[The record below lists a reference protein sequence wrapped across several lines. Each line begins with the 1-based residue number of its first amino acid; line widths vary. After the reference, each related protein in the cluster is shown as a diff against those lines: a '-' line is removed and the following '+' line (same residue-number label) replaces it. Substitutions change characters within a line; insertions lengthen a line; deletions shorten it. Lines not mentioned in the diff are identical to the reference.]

1 MNVDNIKSD
10 LAVFADLGTGPPQIT
25 SSFEG
30 RSLVRMFRGGE
41 ELEIELPDSV
51 EGRIV
56 ERTLGGNDER
66 THATYR
72 ALLASDKF
80 GNLRK
85 WADSQ
90 RILLEG
96 VAERSE
102 NRLRVLG
109 RLTEDGHAIGP
120 EEFDSIL
127 VEEAIGSDE
136 VKIMLIDGPAGIGK
150 TRFIEILAYQRA
162 KQFLNQQRPLILHV
176 ESRGRVLTFI
186 QDLIAFSLQRMRLS
200 VTFDQIPILVR
211 NGLITL
217 AIDGFDE
224 LGDPSGYEHAW
235 GQLNE
240 LIGQVRGGGTV
251 ILAGRDTFIGSE
263 RIRRDIKA
271 LRESDAVDALS
282 LQPPL
287 PEDARDWLMGHGW
300 SQGDID
306 SVDELF
312 EVGSYAL
319 RPFFLAQLADK
330 DVASAI
336 GDKAAGTLLAFLV
349 DLMIRREVGKF
360 GDAIDKAMNEE
371 QRHSFVRRFLRE
383 VARFMAEDQAESID
397 EVALAWMVEVVAPE
411 DLGPESLNLLKNRAG
426 VVAFLA
432 KDSAHNHRR
441 FAHSQLFNHF
451 LGEETIDTVG
461 NMEVPKYLRRN
472 ILAADFLAAFGDLVL
487 HTIHINQAERIS
499 KFCRSATRL
508 VEAYE
513 YYDRGPRN
521 LGALLVTMLPAIEY
535 LDDISSLGPLHMDE
549 ALIKEGTTTATT
561 LERVVINQLD
571 IRGSDIQQLTFK
583 ECVIVTLIGND
594 ATRLCSD
601 FPTPSLI
608 RYENPSGQKTIV
620 EPEDIEKW
628 IAERQERE
636 LEDDAP
642 KGKQTMDYQ
651 HPLVK
656 LLERACRNRSYWIKQ
671 SDDDVIAARLVKDP
685 KWEDLIRLLRKH
697 ELVREGPKP
706 AGGQPA
712 QFLHIKRPMDILM
725 RVADDPQIEA
735 FYRSLEEAI
744 GS

>member
-1 MNVDNIKSD
+1 MNLDGIKND
-10 LAVFADLGTGPPQIT
+10 LAVFADLGTGPPQII
-25 SSFEG
+25 SSFMG

-41 ELEIELPDSV
+41 ELEIEFPDGD

-56 ERTLGGNDER
+56 ERTLRSNDER

-90 RILLEG
+90 RILLKEVG
-96 VAERSE
+96 EASAR
-102 NRLRVLG
+102 RLRVLG
-109 RLTEDGHAIGP
+109 RLTEDGNVKGP
-120 EEFDSIL
+120 EEFDNIL
-127 VEEAIGSDE
+127 VNKPIGSNE

-162 KQFLNQQRPLILHV
+162 KQFFNQQRPLILHV

-200 VTFDQIPILVR
+200 VTFDQVPILVR
-211 NGLITL
+211 NGLVTI

-271 LRESDAVDALS
+271 LKDSDVVDALS

-287 PEDARDWLMGHGW
+287 PEDARGWLKRHGW
-300 SQGDID
+300 LEEDID

-312 EVGSYAL
+312 EIGSYAL
-319 RPFFLAQLADK
+319 RPFFLAQLADR

-336 GDKAAGTLLAFLV
+336 KNKAAGTPLAFLV
-349 DLMIRREVGKF
+349 DLMINREVGKF
-360 GDAIDKAMNEE
+360 GNSIDEVMNEE
-371 QRHSFVRRFLRE
+371 QRYLFVRRFLRE
-383 VARFMAEDQAESID
+383 VARFMAEDQAEAID
-397 EVALAWMVEVVAPE
+397 EVALAWIVEVVAPE
-411 DLGPESLNLLKNRAG
+411 RLGSESLNILKNRAG

-432 KDSAHNHRR
+432 NDSARNHRR

-451 LGEETIDTVG
+451 LGDETIDAVG
-461 NMEVPKYLRRN
+461 DMEIPKYLRRN

-487 HTIHINQAERIS
+487 HTIHINESERIT
-499 KFCRSATRL
+499 KFFRSATKL
-508 VEAYE
+508 VGAYDSH
-513 YYDRGPRN
+513 DRGPRN

-535 LDDISSLGPLHMDE
+535 LDEISSLGPLHIDE
-549 ALIKEGTTTATT
+549 ALINEGTTATIT
-561 LERVVINQLD
+561 LDRVVINQLD
-571 IRGSDIQQLTFK
+571 IRGSDVRHLTFK

-594 ATRLCSD
+594 ATRLGSC
-601 FPTPSLI
+601 FPTPNLI
-608 RYENPSGQKTIV
+608 RYESPGAQKTIV
-620 EPEDIEKW
+620 APEDIEEW
-628 IAERQERE
+628 IAERQDGVSEGGA
-636 LEDDAP
+636 LE
-642 KGKQTMDYQ
+642 GKNTVDYD

-685 KWEDLIRLLRKH
+685 NWEDLVILLRKH
-697 ELVREGPKP
+697 DLVREEQKP
-706 AGGQPA
+706 SGGQPA

-725 RVADDPQIEA
+725 NVPDDPQIKG
-735 FYRSLEEAI
+735 FYRSLEEAAAT
-744 GS
+744 

>member
-1 MNVDNIKSD
+1 MNIENIKND

-56 ERTLGGNDER
+56 ERTLGSNDER

-90 RILLEG
+90 KILLEE
-96 VAERSE
+96 VAEGSE
-102 NRLRVLG
+102 NRLRVWG
-109 RLTEDGHAIGP
+109 RLAENGDAIGP
-120 EEFDSIL
+120 EDFDNNLIKESI
-127 VEEAIGSDE
+127 GFDE

-162 KQFLNQQRPLILHV
+162 KRFWNQQRPLILHV

-200 VTFDQIPILVR
+200 VTFDQVPILVR

-240 LIGQVRGGGTV
+240 LISQVRGGGTV

-263 RIRRDIKA
+263 RIRRDIKS

-287 PEDARDWLMGHGW
+287 PEDARNWLRGHGW
-300 SQGDID
+300 SKGDID

-319 RPFFLAQLADK
+319 RPFFLTQLADK

-336 GDKAAGTLLAFLV
+336 RDKAAGTPLAFLV
-349 DLMIRREVGKF
+349 DLMISREVGKF
-360 GDAIDKAMNEE
+360 GDAIDGVINEE
-371 QRHSFVRRFLRE
+371 QRHWFVRRFLRE
-383 VARFMAEDQAESID
+383 VARFMAEDQAEAID
-397 EVALAWMVEVVAPE
+397 EVALAWIVEVVAPE
-411 DLGPESLNLLKNRAG
+411 KLGSESLNLLKNRAG

-432 KDSAHNHRR
+432 KDSARNHRR

-451 LGEETIDTVG
+451 LGEETIDAVG

-487 HTIHINQAERIS
+487 HTIHINQSERIT
-499 KFCRSATRL
+499 KFCRSAAKL
-508 VEAYE
+508 VEGYE
-513 YYDRGPRN
+513 SYDRGPRN
-521 LGALLVTMLPAIEY
+521 LGALLVTMLPAFEY
-535 LDDISSLGPLHMDE
+535 LDEISSLGPLHMDE
-549 ALIKEGTTTATT
+549 ALIKEGTIAATT
-561 LERVVINQLD
+561 LDRVVINQLD
-571 IRGSDIQQLTFK
+571 IRGSDIRQLVFK

-594 ATRLCSD
+594 ATRLCLD
-601 FPTPSLI
+601 FPTPSRI
-608 RYENPSGQKTIV
+608 QYESPSVQKTII
-620 EPEDIEKW
+620 EPEDIEEW
-628 IAERQERE
+628 IAKRQGKG
-636 LEDDAP
+636 LGDDAP
-642 KGKQTMDYQ
+642 KGKQPVDYE

-685 KWEDLIRLLRKH
+685 KWEDLVTLLRQH
-697 ELVREGPKP
+697 DLVREGQKQS
-706 AGGQPA
+706 GGQSA

-725 RVADDPQIEA
+725 RVADDPQIEG
-735 FYRSLEEAI
+735 FYHSLEEAI
-744 GS
+744 GA